1 MFEIVIAFFKIIV
14 TFFEI
19 IQALVQASTLCSVR
33 LSSATLREKKCELT
47 MDWALQG
54 LFYEAP
60 KLRLTIG
67 KLAIVA
73 TFIQNVVR
81 RRRSLRRVIKTM
93 YVL

>member
-1 MFEIVIAFFKIIV
+1 MI

-19 IQALVQASTLCSVR
+19 IEALVFMQWCECSVR
-33 LSSATLREKKCELT
+33 LSSATLREKRCELT

-54 LFYEAP
+54 LFYEAL
-60 KLRLTIG
+60 KLRLTVG

-81 RRRSLRRVIKTM
+81 RRSLRRVRTF
-93 YVL
+93 